1 MRINISPQ
9 CLNSRVKLTEDNP
22 DAELIL
28 KICIGGAF
36 YNKYAK
42 AAYKNEDQLNRS
54 MSNAKFDSDEAAR
67 TIVLNKISE
76 HINEDHLK
84 QFFETK
90 FKVAI
95 EKITLNRD
103 KPVIVFSKEILTT
116 GFLKACF
123 KLGLRNRMSR
133 YKKI

>member
-1 MRINISPQ
+1 MKINISPQ
-9 CLNSRVKLTEDNP
+9 CLNSKVKLTEDNP

-84 QFFETK
+84 
-90 FKVAI
+90 
-95 EKITLNRD
+95 
-103 KPVIVFSKEILTT
+103 
-116 GFLKACF
+116 
-123 KLGLRNRMSR
+123 
-133 YKKI
+133 